1 MPPAEEPAAPAA
13 PPVDAPPVARP
24 PPVAP
29 APPLTVDEPVLPP
42 TVLLVLPLDPADP
55 ELPFPVLSDPHD
67 ALDHG
72 GSVMT
77 AARINPRSTRI
88 SSR

>member
-1 MPPAEEPAAPAA
+1 
-13 PPVDAPPVARP
+13 
-24 PPVAP
+24 
-29 APPLTVDEPVLPP
+29 
-42 TVLLVLPLDPADP
+42 
-55 ELPFPVLSDPHD
+55 VLSDPHD

-77 AARINPRSTRI
+77 AARINPRSPRI